1 MKAESTILSG
11 RLVTGTTVAE
21 TDRRVSA
28 RREACPGRQNEPPPA
43 RSLPGF
49 SRTGFGAGA
58 VPTSRRTRRLRLAA
72 LRAWGARDA
81 DATVLRLHRNDHVG
95 AAPVDLDVVAAIA
108 ALADVLGGSS
118 LVLAQ
123 RGAVDPVEDETR
135 HLRGLWREGGQVEP
149 PPLEEEPDAGHH
161 GRQGDR
167 RHHPAEHWTRVAQ
180 RPPQRSREL
189 EGAERVEGPA
199 PQ

>member
-1 MKAESTILSG
+1 MQPVCPRAGPAGARRARAKLGTGVPSRRADLRTGVLRSSGRRQAPRRGPSAHGNCSARGGNEGTAVPMWHRMKAESTFPSG
-11 RLVTGTTVAE
+11 RLMTGTTVAE

-108 ALADVLGGSS
+108 ALTDVLG
-118 LVLAQ
+118 
-123 RGAVDPVEDETR
+123 
-135 HLRGLWREGGQVEP
+135 
-149 PPLEEEPDAGHH
+149 
-161 GRQGDR
+161 
-167 RHHPAEHWTRVAQ
+167 
-180 RPPQRSREL
+180 
-189 EGAERVEGPA
+189 
-199 PQ
+199 